1 MGLVMKSRKK
11 ARGRPTLG
19 KRASKAIAEG
29 NTGPKVNPVAL
40 QKSLQALLDADK
52 HPGDE
57 AIAVI
62 ADLRHLAAVPAE
74 AKPLIERVLAK
85 YPYTKRERFNWWK

>member
-1 MGLVMKSRKK
+1 MKSRKK
-11 ARGRPTLG
+11 TQGRPVLG
-19 KRASKAIAEG
+19 RRASKAIAEG
-29 NTGPKVNPVAL
+29 NTGPKVDAVAL

-74 AKPLIERVLAK
+74 AKPLIEKILVK
-85 YPYTKRERFNWWK
+85 YPYEKRERINWWK